1 MKFVIV
7 VLDGLRPDQ
16 LDEAVTPNLAKLSKI
31 GLRLARHTSSFPS
44 ETRVSSAALSTGA
57 HSSAHGIIGNR
68 FLADGR
74 SIDGSSLSALL
85 TLGSER
91 GGVLTAAT
99 IGEVLAA
106 HGRAMLS
113 IGSQSQGSF
122 GLSSWGSWQAGAPAF
137 WVHDPSKFSNNAALR
152 RIAPTFPMLTP
163 DEAPARATIERVV
176 DLFFAFLKEEA
187 LPEVSLL
194 WLSEPDI
201 TYHMFGLQHPTAREV
216 LHEVDRQFGRIFAWW
231 SEKGEQEEVQ
241 LIAASDHG
249 HAIIGEKI
257 SVLDHLQR
265 SGFKVGAELTPDVDA
280 AITAQRVV
288 NIWAR
293 DREGHLLTEMY
304 HSLSEE
310 PWFGVAFSR
319 KASDGAPLIADTLP
333 LSAVMAEHQRSADL
347 SFVLADCG
355 PPVRDAWSDGVY
367 YDGAYPIGAGMHGG
381 LSAHELSSLCILAGS
396 AFRSGVV
403 DTPTS
408 IVDLVPTILSSL
420 GLPLPST
427 MHGRVIEE
435 TLQHR
440 GDSDQYDVE
449 DASVSIA
456 SSGRRATVFRERYRQ
471 RLYLKGA
478 AVTQLVRPKHD
489 KPDAN
494 PAQLEA

>member
-16 LDEAVTPNLAKLSKI
+16 LDEAVTPNLAEMSKI

-44 ETRVSSAALSTGA
+44 ETRVSSAALATGA

-68 FLADGR
+68 FLANGR
-74 SIDGSSLSALL
+74 SIDGSSLAALV

-91 GGVLTAAT
+91 GGVLTATT

-137 WVHDPSKFSNNAALR
+137 WVHDPSKFSNNAAVR
-152 RIAPTFPMLTP
+152 RIASCFPMLPT
-163 DEAPARATIERVV
+163 DERPARATIERIV
-176 DLFFAFLKEEA
+176 DLFFSFLTKAA

-231 SEKGEQEEVQ
+231 SEKGEREGVQ

-249 HAIIGEKI
+249 HAIIGEKV
-257 SVLDHLQR
+257 SVLNHLQR
-265 SGFKVGAELTPDVDA
+265 SGFKVGYELTPDVDA

-288 NIWAR
+288 NIWVR
-293 DREGHLLTEMY
+293 DREGRLLTEMY

-319 KASDGAPLIADTLP
+319 KAADGSPLVANTLP

-347 SFVLADCG
+347 SFVLADCSAANRNA
-355 PPVRDAWSDGVY
+355 PPDAVY
-367 YDGAYPIGAGMHGG
+367 YDGAYPIGVGMHGG
-381 LSAHELSSLCILAGS
+381 LSANELSSLCILAGNG
-396 AFRSGVV
+396 FKTGVAAV
-403 DTPTS
+403 PTS

-420 GLPLPST
+420 RLPLPST
-427 MHGRVIEE
+427 VQGRIIDEA
-435 TLQHR
+435 LQDR
-440 GDSDQYDVE
+440 EDASQYDVE
-449 DASVSIA
+449 DASVSVA
-456 SSGRRATVFRERYRQ
+456 SSARRATVFRERYGQ
-471 RLYLKGA
+471 RLYLRGA
-478 AVTQLVRPKHD
+478 AVTRLAQPKNGR
-489 KPDAN
+489 PDAN
-494 PAQLEA
+494 PTQLNT

>member
-7 VLDGLRPDQ
+7 MLDGLRPDQ
-16 LDEAVTPNLAKLSKI
+16 LDEAVTPNLAELSKI

-44 ETRVSSAALSTGA
+44 ETRVSSAALATGG

-68 FLADGR
+68 FLANGR

-85 TLGSER
+85 RLGSER
-91 GGVLTAAT
+91 GGVLTATA
-99 IGEVLAA
+99 IGEFLAA

-122 GLSSWGSWQAGAPAF
+122 GLSSWGSWQAGAPAY
-137 WVHDPSKFSNNAALR
+137 WVHDPLKFSNNAAVR
-152 RIAPTFPMLTP
+152 RIAPTFPMLPP
-163 DEAPARATIERVV
+163 DEGPARATIERVV
-176 DLFFAFLKEEA
+176 DLFFSFLKEET

-201 TYHMFGLQHPTAREV
+201 TYHMFGLQHRTAREV

-231 SEKGEQEEVQ
+231 SEKGAREGVQ

-265 SGFKVGAELTPDVDA
+265 SGFKVGYELTPDVDA

-293 DREGHLLTEMY
+293 DRESHLLTEMY

-319 KASDGAPLIADTLP
+319 KAPDGAPLIADTLP

-355 PPVRDAWSDGVY
+355 AANRSASPDDVY
-367 YDGAYPIGAGMHGG
+367 YDGTYPIGVGMHGG
-381 LSAHELSSLCILAGS
+381 LSAHELSSLCILAGH
-396 AFRSGVV
+396 AFISGVV
-403 DTPTS
+403 ATPTS

-420 GLPLPST
+420 RLPLPST
-427 MHGRVIEE
+427 VHGRIIDEA
-435 TLQHR
+435 LQDREDR
-440 GDSDQYDVE
+440 GQYDVE
-449 DASVSIA
+449 DASISIA
-456 SSGRRATVFRERYRQ
+456 SSVRRSTVFRELYRQ

-478 AVTQLVRPKHD
+478 AVTRLAHPKDD
-489 KPDAN
+489 KTDAN
-494 PAQLEA
+494 PTELKA

>member
-7 VLDGLRPDQ
+7 MLDGLRPDQ
-16 LDEAVTPNLAKLSKI
+16 LNEAVTPNLAELSKI

-44 ETRVSSAALSTGA
+44 ETRVSSAALATGG
-57 HSSAHGIIGNR
+57 HSAAHGIIGNR
-68 FLADGR
+68 FVANGR
-74 SIDGSSLSALL
+74 SIDGSSLSELL
-85 TLGSER
+85 TLGGES
-91 GGVLTAAT
+91 GGVLTATT

-137 WVHDPSKFSNNAALR
+137 WVHDPSMFGGNAAVR
-152 RIAPTFPMLTP
+152 RIAPSFPMLPP
-163 DEAPARATIERVV
+163 DERPARATIERVV
-176 DLFFAFLKEEA
+176 DLFFSFLKKEA

-201 TYHMFGLQHPTAREV
+201 TYHMFGLQHPRAREV

-231 SEKGEQEEVQ
+231 NEKGEREGVQ

-249 HAIIGEKI
+249 HAIIGEKV
-257 SVLDHLQR
+257 SVLKHLRR
-265 SGFKVGAELTPDVDA
+265 SGFKVGYELTPDVDA
-280 AITAQRVV
+280 AITAQRAV

-293 DREGHLLTEMY
+293 DREGHLLTELY
-304 HSLSEE
+304 HAMCEE

-319 KASDGAPLIADTLP
+319 QAPDGSPIVASTLA
-333 LSAVMAEHQRSADL
+333 LSAVMAEHERSADL

-355 PPVRDAWSDGVY
+355 AANRSGSRDAVY
-367 YDGAYPIGAGMHGG
+367 YDGTYPIGVGMHGG
-381 LSAHELSSLCILAGS
+381 LSAHELSSLCILAGD
-396 AFRSGVV
+396 AFRRGVV
-403 DTPTS
+403 AAPTS

-427 MHGRVIEE
+427 LHGRIIDEA
-435 TLQHR
+435 LQDR
-440 GDSDQYDVE
+440 EDRSQYNVE

-456 SSGRRATVFRERYRQ
+456 SSTRRSTVFRELYRQ
-471 RLYLKGA
+471 RLYLRGA
-478 AVTQLVRPKHD
+478 AVTRLAQVKND
-489 KPDAN
+489 KAGAN
-494 PAQLEA
+494 PRN

>member
-16 LDEAVTPNLAKLSKI
+16 LHQAVTPNLVELSKI

-44 ETRVSSAALSTGA
+44 ETRVSSAALATGG

-68 FLADGR
+68 FLANGR

-91 GGVLTAAT
+91 GGVLTATT

-122 GLSSWGSWQAGAPAF
+122 GLSSWGSWQTGAPAF
-137 WVHDPSKFSNNAALR
+137 WVHDPSKFSGNRIVR
-152 RIAPTFPMLTP
+152 RIAPSFPMLPP
-163 DEAPARATIERVV
+163 DEQPARATIERVV
-176 DLFFAFLKEEA
+176 DLFFSFLKKEA
-187 LPEVSLL
+187 PPEVSLL

-201 TYHMFGLQHPTAREV
+201 TYHMFGLRHPTAREV

-231 SEKGEQEEVQ
+231 SEKGEREGVQ

-249 HAIIGEKI
+249 HAIIGEKV
-257 SVLDHLQR
+257 SVLKHLQR
-265 SGFKVGAELTPDVDA
+265 SGFKVGYELTPEIDA

-293 DREGHLLTEMY
+293 DREGDLLTEM
-304 HSLSEE
+304 HQCLSEE

-319 KASDGAPLIADTLP
+319 QASDGAPLMTDTLP

-347 SFVLADCG
+347 SFVLADCRAANRNAS
-355 PPVRDAWSDGVY
+355 PDAVY
-367 YDGAYPIGAGMHGG
+367 YDGTYPIGVGMHGG
-381 LSAHELSSLCILAGS
+381 LSAQELSSLCILAGN

-403 DTPTS
+403 AAPTS

-427 MHGRVIEE
+427 VHGRIIEE
-435 TLQHR
+435 ALQDR
-440 GDSDQYDVE
+440 EDSGQYDVE

-456 SSGRRATVFRERYRQ
+456 SSARRATVFRELYRQ
-471 RLYLKGA
+471 RLYLRGA
-478 AVTQLVRPKHD
+478 AVNRPVEPKNV

-494 PAQLEA
+494 PTQLKA